1 MALILAEAR
10 PQRIVGID
18 PQNRNVADIAGNL
31 PIGLMGAR
39 GDCPTD
45 IPTGVG
51 VGASGTVYVLSDIEN
66 AVYKV
71 TKK

>member
-1 MALILAEAR
+1 MALILAEAG

-18 PQNRNVADIAGNL
+18 PQNRNVADRESADRAYGC
-31 PIGLMGAR
+31 AR
-39 GDCPTD
+39 DCPTD